1 MGKFIS
7 YILFYAIWLPICF
20 LMVGVV
26 MLWAILTT
34 WINYIIFFVKKCWM
48 LILFF
53 GFIFG
58 LPMYAYYS
66 VSSGHFFQERAK
78 CEECTIESLEKIK
91 AKLKAENKIR
101 VEKNKK
107 ALHDGTYKPKKW
119 AGWPWDRE

>member
-1 MGKFIS
+1 MCKFLV
-7 YILFYAIWLPICF
+7 YIIWLPLCLLLI
-20 LMVGVV
+20 GGV
-26 MLWAILTT
+26 MLWAILITCFNHT
-34 WINYIIFFVKKCWM
+34 IHFIKKCWM

-78 CEECTIESLEKIK
+78 CKECTIEALEKIK
-91 AKLKAENKIR
+91 AKIKAENKIR

-107 ALHDGTYKPKKW
+107 ALHDGTYKPKTWKERPQ
-119 AGWPWDRE
+119 GTP

>member
-1 MGKFIS
+1 MDKIIS
-7 YILFYAIWLPICF
+7 YILFYTIWMPVCF
-20 LMVGVV
+20 ILVGCV
-26 MLWAILTT
+26 MFWAILTT

-58 LPMYAYYS
+58 FPMYAYYS

-78 CEECTIESLEKIK
+78 CKECTIEAIENIK
-91 AKLKAENKIR
+91 AKIKAENKIR

-107 ALHDGTYKPKKW
+107 LLHDGTYKPKPW
-119 AGWPWDRE
+119 AGFPWNRE

>member
-1 MGKFIS
+1 MGNIIS
-7 YILFYAIWLPICF
+7 NIIFYAIWLPICLL
-20 LMVGVV
+20 LMGGV
-26 MLWAILTT
+26 MLWAILITCF
-34 WINYIIFFVKKCWM
+34 IHIIHFIKKYWM

-78 CEECTIESLEKIK
+78 CEQCTIESLEKIK

>member
-1 MGKFIS
+1 MGNIIS
-7 YILFYAIWLPICF
+7 NILFYTIWLPVCLI
-20 LMVGVV
+20 LVGFV

-78 CEECTIESLEKIK
+78 CEKCTIESLEKIK

-119 AGWPWDRE
+119 AGFPWNRE

>member
-1 MGKFIS
+1 MGNIIS
-7 YILFYAIWLPICF
+7 NIIFYAIWLPICLL
-20 LMVGVV
+20 LMGGV
-26 MLWAILTT
+26 MLWAILITCF
-34 WINYIIFFVKKCWM
+34 ILSIHFIKKDWM

-66 VSSGHFFQERAK
+66 VCSGHFFQERAK

-107 ALHDGTYKPKKW
+107 ALHDGTYKPEPW
-119 AGWPWDRE
+119 AGFPWNRE

>member
-1 MGKFIS
+1 MK
-7 YILFYAIWLPICF
+7 
-20 LMVGVV
+20 
-26 MLWAILTT
+26 
-34 WINYIIFFVKKCWM
+34 WII
-48 LILFF
+48 ILFF
-53 GFIFG
+53 IFIFG

-107 ALHDGTYKPKKW
+107 ALHDGTYKPKKR

>member
-1 MGKFIS
+1 
-7 YILFYAIWLPICF
+7 
-20 LMVGVV
+20 
-26 MLWAILTT
+26 
-34 WINYIIFFVKKCWM
+34 M

-107 ALHDGTYKPKKW
+107 ALHDGTYKPKPW
-119 AGWPWDRE
+119 AGFPWNRE